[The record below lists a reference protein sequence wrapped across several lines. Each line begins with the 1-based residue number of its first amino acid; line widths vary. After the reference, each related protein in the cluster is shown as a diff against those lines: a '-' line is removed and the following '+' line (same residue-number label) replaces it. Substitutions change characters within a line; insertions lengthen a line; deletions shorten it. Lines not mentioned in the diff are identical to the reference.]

1 MNERLEKEMIK
12 EIKSCFFNMN
22 KINKPLAELIKKKE
36 NAKSEMKKETSQHLL
51 IPQRIQRLMRDYHE

>member
-1 MNERLEKEMIK
+1 MIK